1 MVPRL
6 GTRKYSFSQ
15 RVINEWNKLSYDCV
29 NSSSVNMFKNT
40 IYRYTLDK
48 PMASLSC
55 CYLELVV
62 WDGILVKSY
71 FTKSC

>member
-6 GTRKYSFSQ
+6 DTRKYSFSQ
-15 RVINEWNKLSYDCV
+15 RVINEWNKLC
-29 NSSSVNMFKNT
+29 VNMFKNL

-48 PMASLSC
+48 PMASLSS

-62 WDGILVKSY
+62 WDGNLVKSY
-71 FTKSC
+71 LKNLVKQPDK